1 MMINIS
7 KYFIM
12 NSPFTIYRLGTKMKT
27 RVYDLPTR
35 CFHWLFAGSFIAAF
49 TISNTVDD
57 DNLAFSYHMIFGL
70 IMVFSLLMR
79 VLWGLIGSRHAKF
92 TDFSLNMTEL
102 VTYLKGILSGTNLK
116 WVGHNPASSW
126 AALIMMILALGLGGA
141 GILMATG
148 VAVEVLEEVHELL
161 ANTFLVVVILHIA
174 GVIIHQLKHKD
185 SIGMSM
191 VTGYKQDLPETTESV
206 SRHFGIGLLFLF
218 LAAGFSAY
226 LVQNFDSSSRIL
238 SLFGSQ
244 LQLSESEGDDHE
256 GYKQGESEEHE
267 EHEEHEDHEKDD

>member
-1 MMINIS
+1 
-7 KYFIM
+7 
-12 NSPFTIYRLGTKMKT
+12 MKT

-70 IMVFSLLMR
+70 IMVFSVLLR
-79 VLWGLIGSRHAKF
+79 GIWGIIGSRHARF
-92 TDFSLNMTEL
+92 TDFSLNVSGL
-102 VTYLKGILSGTNLK
+102 VAYLKGILTGTNRT

-126 AALIMMILALGLGGA
+126 AALVMMILALGLGGV

-148 VAVEVLEEVHELL
+148 VVGESWKEVHELL
-161 ANTFLVVVILHIA
+161 ANTFIVVVILHIA
-174 GVIIHQLKHKD
+174 GVILHQLKHKD

-191 VTGYKQDLPETTESV
+191 VTGYKRDLAETTESV

-218 LAAGFSAY
+218 LIAGFSAY
-226 LVQNFDSSSRIL
+226 LVGNFDQPSRTL
-238 SLFGSQ
+238 SVFGTK
-244 LQLSESEGDDHE
+244 LQLAENEGN
-256 GYKQGESEEHE
+256 EHE
-267 EHEEHEDHEKDD
+267 EYERHEAYETHD

>member
-1 MMINIS
+1 M
-7 KYFIM
+7 
-12 NSPFTIYRLGTKMKT
+12 TT

-35 CFHWLFAGSFIAAF
+35 VFHWIFAGSFITAF

-70 IMVFSLLMR
+70 IMVFSILLR
-79 VLWGLIGSRHAKF
+79 VIWGIIGSKHARF
-92 TDFSLNMTEL
+92 TDFSLNVSEL
-102 VTYLKGILSGTNLK
+102 ATYFKGIIAGTNRK

-126 AALIMMILALGLGGA
+126 AALAMMILALGLGVSGV
-141 GILMATG
+141 LMATG
-148 VAVEVLEEVHELL
+148 VAGEALEEVHELL

-185 SIGMSM
+185 SIGTSM

-206 SRHFGIGLLFLF
+206 SGHFGIGLLFLF

-226 LVQNFDSSSRIL
+226 LVQNFDSSSRTL

-244 LQLSESEGDDHE
+244 IQLSESEGDDHE
-256 GYKQGESEEHE
+256 NYGQGEDEEHE
-267 EHEEHEDHEKDD
+267 ECEEYEKHD